1 VTPAGY
7 RPGTIAEIVRLHVDY
22 YAREWDFGLAFE
34 ARVARELS
42 DFLGGFRDGVDH
54 FATHWNQA
62 GELDGTVSLEGP
74 TVEEPVG
81 HLRWF
86 IVSDRARG
94 SGLGR
99 RLLAGAIAHADRSGF
114 AGIYLTTFDGLG
126 PARHLYESCGFR
138 LTAES
143 PDDRWAGGVR
153 EQRFERTMPS

>member
-1 VTPAGY
+1 VTPPAY
-7 RPGTIAEIVRLHVDY
+7 RPGTIAEIVRMHADY
-22 YAREWDFGLAFE
+22 YAREWNFGLGFE
-34 ARVARELS
+34 AKVARELS
-42 DFLGGFRDGVDH
+42 GFLEGFRDGVDH
-54 FATHWNQA
+54 FEAHWSEA

-74 TVEEPVG
+74 TEDEPMA

-86 IVSDRARG
+86 IVSDRSRG

-99 RLLAGAIAHADRSGF
+99 RLLAGALAHADRCGF

-143 PDDRWAGGVR
+143 PDDRWSGGVR
-153 EQRFERTMPS
+153 EQRFERSGPA